1 MLSISVVRW
10 IEPQTFQSSP
20 RMMQT
25 DAKSF
30 QWLLTCRQ
38 KSVMGTEVWPWDSSW
53 EAPRGRSG
61 AWSLRTIEVFQWP
74 SRKNIPGRVGWDVW
88 KGLESRWR
96 CVCVCV
102 CVCACMC
109 AQSCPTLCE
118 PMDSSPPDSSVYG
131 IVQARILEWVAIS
144 SSRACSQPRKWT
156 CVYCVSYTSRQI
168 LYQ

>member
-1 MLSISVVRW
+1 MSFVHSLSKYLPSSYNMSGSVLSINVVRR

-20 RMMQT
+20 RMMET
-25 DAKSF
+25 DAKSL

-38 KSVMGTEVWPWDSSW
+38 ETSVMGTEMWPWDSSW
-53 EAPRGRSG
+53 EVPRGRFG

-74 SRKNIPGRVGWDVW
+74 SRKNIPGRVRWDVW

-102 CVCACMC
+102 CVCKHVCACVR

-118 PMDSSPPDSSVYG
+118 PVDCSLPGSSVH
-131 IVQARILEWVAIS
+131 VVL
-144 SSRACSQPRKWT
+144 
-156 CVYCVSYTSRQI
+156 
-168 LYQ
+168 